1 MELIFHVSAG
11 PRRGVI
17 PLQSRPFTRAGGT
30 IGRAPECHLSLAD
43 PARHLSGFHALVS
56 YHDEAF
62 YLTDTS
68 RNGIQLKSAGTFL
81 ARGREQRIEDGDVYV
96 LAGIEL
102 CASLRQRPLPAGQLP
117 QPGQELGEAV
127 LLDLDPLRALDQ
139 QERIYSELDHLS
151 AVASGRVSMYSDH
164 APGLMERVPLPEWGT
179 STVIADRH
187 PRGQPSVD
195 FWQRFGRV
203 LGVDLAD
210 LDEQSREDLALQ
222 AARLARH
229 VSATEFLASC
239 SQLARQTDR
248 LSHSAN
254 RGNEHV

>member
-11 PRRGVI
+11 QRGGGN
-17 PLQSRPFTRAGGT
+17 PWQSRPFTQAGGT
-30 IGRAPECHLSLAD
+30 IGRAPECHLSLVD

-56 YHDEAF
+56 YHDGAF

-68 RNGIQLKSAGTFL
+68 RNGIQLKPGGTFL
-81 ARGREQRIEDGDVYV
+81 ARGREQRIEDGEVYV

-102 CASLRQRPLPAGQLP
+102 RASLRQRPSAVGQLP
-117 QPGQELGEAV
+117 QPGQELAEAV

-151 AVASGRVSMYSDH
+151 AAASGRVPMHSDH

-179 STVIADRH
+179 STVIANRH
-187 PRGQPSVD
+187 PPGQPSAD

-203 LGVDLAD
+203 LGVDLID
-210 LDEQSREDLALQ
+210 LDEQAREDLALQ

-229 VSATEFLASC
+229 VSATDFLASC
-239 SQLARQTDR
+239 SQLVRQTDR
-248 LSHSAN
+248 LSHSAS

>member
-11 PRRGVI
+11 PRGGGS

-81 ARGREQRIEDGDVYV
+81 ARGCEQRIEDGDVYV

-102 CASLRQRPLPAGQLP
+102 RASLRQRPLPAGQLP

-139 QERIYSELDHLS
+139 
-151 AVASGRVSMYSDH
+151 
-164 APGLMERVPLPEWGT
+164 
-179 STVIADRH
+179 
-187 PRGQPSVD
+187 
-195 FWQRFGRV
+195 
-203 LGVDLAD
+203 
-210 LDEQSREDLALQ
+210 
-222 AARLARH
+222 
-229 VSATEFLASC
+229 
-239 SQLARQTDR
+239 
-248 LSHSAN
+248 
-254 RGNEHV
+254 

>member
-11 PRRGVI
+11 QRGVGS

-30 IGRAPECHLSLAD
+30 IGRAPECHLSLVD

-56 YHDEAF
+56 YHDGAF

-68 RNGIQLKSAGTFL
+68 RNGIQLKPGGAFL
-81 ARGREQRIEDGDVYV
+81 ARGREQRIEDGEVYV

-102 CASLRQRPLPAGQLP
+102 RASLRQRPSVVRPLP
-117 QPGQELGEAV
+117 QPGPELAEAV

-151 AVASGRVSMYSDH
+151 AAASARVSMHSDH

-179 STVIADRH
+179 STVIASRH
-187 PRGQPSVD
+187 LPGPPSAD

-203 LGVDLAD
+203 LGVDLSD
-210 LDEQSREDLALQ
+210 LDEHSREDLALQ

-229 VSATEFLASC
+229 VSATDFLASC

-248 LSHSAN
+248 LSRSASQ
-254 RGNEHV
+254 GSEHV